1 MLFFEVSQFYE
12 FPELSEFKNK
22 NKITFI
28 VGGSGFIGRE
38 ITLALLSSG
47 AKVIVLDIKKT
58 KNIKKKNYYLS
69 YQSKLLMAGER

>member
-1 MLFFEVSQFYE
+1 MINYQNQ
-12 FPELSEFKNK
+12 FKNK
-22 NKITFI
+22 NKIAFI

-58 KNIKKKNYYLS
+58 KNIKKK
-69 YQSKLLMAGER
+69 KLLLSIF